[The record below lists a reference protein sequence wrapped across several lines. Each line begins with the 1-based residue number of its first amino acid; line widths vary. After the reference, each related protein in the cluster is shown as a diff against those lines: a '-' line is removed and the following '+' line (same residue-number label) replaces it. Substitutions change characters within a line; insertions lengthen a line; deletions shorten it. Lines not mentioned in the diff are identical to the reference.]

1 MESIPE
7 IINGLPNISGWED
20 WVRQTTARGGTVY
33 LGRTPMRPER
43 IQSAFAVAL
52 HMHQPVILYNHDLRT
67 APRPMTAEALAEAG
81 HPGPVSTHD
90 SRRRPGGPGP
100 RKPHRGQGRR
110 PAGSSYAGRKQR
122 PGKSPTRSG

>member
-67 APRPMTAEALAEAG
+67 APMVSNLQYMMENQQMHGNQDAPVFAWCYKRTARTA
-81 HPGPVSTHD
+81 
-90 SRRRPGGPGP
+90 RRRSRARSWPVVVTSPVRGP
-100 RKPHRGQGRR
+100 R
-110 PAGSSYAGRKQR
+110 AS
-122 PGKSPTRSG
+122 TRTTR

>member
-1 MESIPE
+1 MTNQVDWNPRIQESQESKNKSPIGDACRFPMKFLDSWIPPITKTAETEMESIPE

-67 APRPMTAEALAEAG
+67 APM
-81 HPGPVSTHD
+81 VSNL
-90 SRRRPGGPGP
+90 
-100 RKPHRGQGRR
+100 Q
-110 PAGSSYAGRKQR
+110 Y
-122 PGKSPTRSG
+122 